1 MTNMLNDAKGHAFR
15 PSIFDHPY
23 LLCVFT
29 MLFWASNVLISR
41 AMAGAVPPVALAQM
55 RWTLAFLIIL
65 PFALRHI
72 RRDWPVVLAHW
83 KMLVALGVVGI
94 SIYNT
99 CLYIGLQTTGAVNAA
114 MLSSVFPVLVAVLA
128 FVIYRDRLTGLQIA
142 GIGLSFAG
150 AAIILTRG
158 DILVLSDIDFVVGDL
173 WVLASQFAYA
183 FYAVLLRGRPP
194 VHPLT
199 LVAVT
204 MFLGQLVL
212 IPFTVSEGLGG
223 ARVTFDAATIA
234 TVLFVAIF
242 PAVLAYIFFNRAVEL
257 IGSNRTAPFFYLVP
271 IFTSIGAVVLLGEH
285 VALYHLL
292 GAVLIVSGIA
302 ATQFF
307 RARSPAAK

>member
-1 MTNMLNDAKGHAFR
+1 MLNGAKGQGFR
-15 PSIFDHPY
+15 PSIFDQPY

-29 MLFWASNVLISR
+29 MMFWAGNVLISR

-55 RWTLAFLIIL
+55 RWTLAFLILL
-65 PFALRHI
+65 PFALGHI
-72 RRDWPVVLAHW
+72 RRDWPVVLARW

-99 CLYIGLQTTGAVNAA
+99 CLYIGVQTTGAVNAA
-114 MLSSVFPVLVAVLA
+114 MLSAVFPVLVAVLA
-128 FVIYRDRLTGLQIA
+128 FAIYRDRLTRLQIA
-142 GIGLSFAG
+142 GIFLSFVG

-158 DILVLSDIDFVVGDL
+158 DIMVLSHIDFVVGDL

-183 FYAVLLRGRPP
+183 LYAVLLRGRPP

-204 MFLGQLVL
+204 MFVGQLVL
-212 IPFTVSEGLGG
+212 LPFTLAEGLGG
-223 ARVTFDAATIA
+223 QRVIFDTATIA
-234 TVLFVAIF
+234 TVLYVAIF

-271 IFTSIGAVVLLGEH
+271 VFTSIGAVVLLGEH

-292 GAVLIVSGIA
+292 GAVLIVTGIA
-302 ATQFF
+302 GTQFF
-307 RARSPAAK
+307 RAKSAAVK